1 MNYKCNLSILSSPS
15 HVKTD
20 KSVISFPKSINSI
33 SFSCCSSLSPFEIP
47 SKPLLLMPL
56 LYKRSTSFSSLV
68 SEGNAAEMNII
79 PSLILFNLKNSSNYF
94 RFGNFFRYTARFSQS
109 LSVIVFEHSWM
120 NVSSSTYFPAYSEKN
135 LVKCWSESTSTA
147 LSTTPTFLS
156 FFRLSDAK
164 FPLFYYSASTY
175 SGVNEYFL
183 ILNCDGS

>member
-1 MNYKCNLSILSSPS
+1 M
-15 HVKTD
+15 KTD
-20 KSVISFPKSINSI
+20 KSVISFPNSINST
-33 SFSCCSSLSPFEIP
+33 SFSCFSSLRPFEIP

-56 LYKRSTSFSSLV
+56 LYKRNTSFSSLE

-94 RFGNFFRYTARFSQS
+94 RFGKCFRYTARFSQS

-120 NVSSSTYFPAYSEKN
+120 NVSSSTDFPDSSEKN
-135 LVKCWSESTSTA
+135 LVKCRRESTSTA

-156 FFRLSDAK
+156 FLRLSEVK
-164 FPLFYYSASTY
+164 FPLFFYSASTY

-183 ILNCDGS
+183 ILNC